1 MNIYVIVK
9 LKDSY
14 SGFLDVYNGVED
26 RVFFSKEDAEQYG
39 ADYLSVLYDYSG
51 DRENEPEVMYK
62 FIVECLELDI

>member
-14 SGFLDVYNGVED
+14 SGFLDVYDGVAD
-26 RVFFSKEDAEQYG
+26 RVFFSKEEAEQYG
-39 ADYLSVLYDYSG
+39 ADYFSVLYDYSD
-51 DRENEPEVMYK
+51 DRENEPKVVHK